1 MEYSADAPFLR
12 NVADEPVLD
21 RTSETDRQL
30 SRQPKTSRA
39 EVKWM
44 GGDAETGPWVYWVEV
59 PAGSVTKPHRHFA
72 PRIEFV
78 VEGAIEWFQGDDA
91 LELLKD
97 EPEKAGIRYGPG
109 SLSYMPPGTLYGYR
123 ILEDTRMLH
132 VFFANPVGAG
142 TQYHRDSDAE

>member
-1 MEYSADAPFLR
+1 MEYSAAVPFLR

-30 SRQPKTSRA
+30 SRQPGDSRA
-39 EVKWM
+39 HVKWL
-44 GGDAETGPWVYWVEV
+44 GGDAETGPWVYWIEV

-78 VEGAIEWFQGDDA
+78 LEGAIEWFQGEDA

-109 SLSYMPPGTLYGYR
+109 SMSYMPAGTLYGYR
-123 ILEDTRMLH
+123 ILEDARMLH
-132 VFFANPVGAG
+132 VFFDNPVGAG
-142 TQYHRDSDAE
+142 TAYHRDAEAE